1 VVVVALC
8 CEDTFYV
15 LRFSREAYEAA
26 VANGEVEEDGVEAAF
41 EVVTDQ
47 SETATSG
54 CWVGDCF
61 VYTTS
66 TNRLNYLVGEKSYT
80 ISHFDQGMYVLGY
93 LTRDGRIYLCD
104 KDVRIVSFALSVAM
118 VEFQTLVLRGELEAA
133 MEMLPDISQD
143 QKSKIARF
151 LEGQGYKEEAFEVAT
166 DPEHRFD
173 LALSLG
179 RLQEALELARE
190 RDEEHKWRVVGDAAL
205 TAFDLVLAE
214 ECFWNARD
222 LGSLLLLYS
231 SSNDLAGL
239 QKLAERAKSQAAY
252 NILFDCLWL
261 TGDIPG
267 AVELLRTVSPSRKAE
282 AALFALT
289 YAPSQVPACV
299 KVWKEALEAEGKGR
313 VSRAIGVPPGT
324 DGLEAD
330 EELFEQW
337 EMWLERE
344 KSGGTAVD
352 ADEAMDE
359 EEALAE
365 EELEPHVQEGEEE
378 VEEDGEAEEGD
389 E

>member
-1 VVVVALC
+1 LLTILLVALC

-15 LRFSREAYEAA
+15 LRFSREAYDAA

-47 SETATSG
+47 NETATSG

-80 ISHFDQGMYVLGY
+80 ISHFDQPMYILGY
-93 LTRDGRIYLCD
+93 LARDGHIYLCD
-104 KDVRIVSFALSVAM
+104 KDVKVVSFALSLSV
-118 VEFQTLVLRGELEAA
+118 VEFQTLVLRGELESA
-133 MEMLPDISQD
+133 MEMLPEIAQD

-179 RLQEALELARE
+179 RLQDALELARE

-222 LGSLLLLYS
+222 FGSLLLLYS
-231 SSNDLAGL
+231 SSNDTAGL
-239 QKLAERAKSQAAY
+239 QKLADRAKSATAY

-261 TGDIPG
+261 LGDISG
-267 AVELLRTVSPSRKAE
+267 AVALLRDVAPSRKAE

-289 YAPSQVPACV
+289 YAPSQAPASV
-299 KVWKEALEAEGKGR
+299 AVWKSSLESDGKGR

-324 DGLEAD
+324 EGLEAD

-337 EMWLERE
+337 EAWLERE
-344 KSGGTAVD
+344 KTGGTA
-352 ADEAMDE
+352 EDE
-359 EEALAE
+359 EEVADNNESGEEE
-365 EELEPHVQEGEEE
+365 EELAAEVEADPEEE
-378 VEEDGEAEEGD
+378 EEE
-389 E
+389 

>member
-1 VVVVALC
+1 
-8 CEDTFYV
+8 V

-93 LTRDGRIYLCD
+93 LARDGRIYLCD
-104 KDVRIVSFALSVAM
+104 KDVKIVSFALSVAV
-118 VEFQTLVLRGELEAA
+118 VEFQTLVLRGELESA
-133 MEMLPDISQD
+133 MEMLPDIAQD

-190 RDEEHKWRVVGDAAL
+190 RNEEHKWRVVGDAAL

-231 SSNDLAGL
+231 SSNDVEGL
-239 QKLAERAKSQAAY
+239 KKLAERAKSQAAY

-261 TGDIPG
+261 TDDVPG
-267 AVELLRTVSPSRKAE
+267 AVELLRTVTPSRKAE

-289 YAPSQVPACV
+289 YAPSQAPACV
-299 KVWKEALEAEGKGR
+299 KVWKEALEADGKGR

-324 DGLEAD
+324 EDLEAD
-330 EELFEQW
+330 DELFEQW
-337 EMWLERE
+337 ETWLDRE
-344 KSGGTAVD
+344 KTGGTAVD
-352 ADEAMDE
+352 ADEGGVTE
-359 EEALAE
+359 EEARAE
-365 EELEPHVQEGEEE
+365 EELEPPVEEGEEE
-378 VEEDGEAEEGD
+378 VDEEDAEEGD

>member
-1 VVVVALC
+1 LSVALC

-15 LRFSREAYEAA
+15 LRFSREAYDAA

-47 SETATSG
+47 NEAATSG

-80 ISHFDQGMYVLGY
+80 ISHFDQPMYILGY
-93 LTRDGRIYLCD
+93 LARDGRIYLCD
-104 KDVRIVSFALSVAM
+104 KDVQVVSFALSLAL

-179 RLQEALELARE
+179 KLQDALELARE

-222 LGSLLLLYS
+222 FGSLLLLYS
-231 SSNDLAGL
+231 SSNDTTGL
-239 QKLAERAKSQAAY
+239 QKLADRAKSASAY

-261 TGDIPG
+261 LGDISG
-267 AVELLRTVSPSRKAE
+267 AVALLRDVTPSRKAE

-289 YAPSQVPACV
+289 YAPSQAPPSVVA
-299 KVWKEALEAEGKGR
+299 WKSALEAEGKGR
-313 VSRAIGVPPGT
+313 VSRALGVPPGT
-324 DGLEAD
+324 DGVEAD

-337 EMWLERE
+337 ETWLERE
-344 KSGGTAVD
+344 KTGGA
-352 ADEAMDE
+352 AEDE
-359 EEALAE
+359 EETTGAQENGEEE
-365 EELEPHVQEGEEE
+365 EELEAEVEADPEGEE
-378 VEEDGEAEEGD
+378 VEEE
-389 E
+389 